1 MTALIKN
8 NAIGVLSADITS
20 SDTSLTLNSG
30 QGALFPSP
38 TGSQYFFATLISATT
53 TEIVKCTARS
63 GDTFTIVR
71 AQDNSTAAAFSAG
84 DRLEI
89 RPIAALFDEKLDQSA
104 NYAMKS
110 TRNMASG
117 LSTFSVSKTLLG
129 NYHVNNGSGTGATDQ
144 YQAGITFQ
152 GQTADEAQAGL
163 YVLNNVSGGTSMA
176 LATTDNQTTGPQI
189 ALTIS
194 AAGALNAPR
203 SSFTAA
209 GNVTAYSDER
219 FKENWRPLDKDFLER
234 FAGIKYGVY
243 DRIDIVATQVGVS
256 AQALQRVLPEA
267 VMTDEEGRL
276 SVAYGNAALV
286 AVIKLAQRVLD
297 LEAQIDA
304 IKRGT

>member
-8 NAIGVLSADITS
+8 NAIGVLSAGITS

-63 GDTFTIVR
+63 ADTLTIVR
-71 AQDNSTAAAFSAG
+71 AQDNSTAAAFIAG

-89 RPIAALFDEKLDQSA
+89 RPIAAMFDEKLDQSA
-104 NYAMKS
+104 SYAMKS

-117 LSTFSVSKTLLG
+117 LSAFDISKTLLG

-219 FKENWRPLDKDFLER
+219 FKDNWRPLSRDFLEH

-243 DRIDIVATQVGVS
+243 DRLDIVATQVGVS

-286 AVIKLAQRVLD
+286 AVIKLTQRVLD

-304 IKRGT
+304 IKRGA